1 MIVVSLC
8 KPVIHKLKSLGRG
21 KLEYY
26 KSLGEPQKGGS
37 QISQVQWGGKQKQG
51 GGATIFYSNL
61 AGGNYAFSLPSME
74 GLCHQIL
81 HKIYWKSNLKKYPP
95 IYC

>member
-1 MIVVSLC
+1 MVSLC

-37 QISQVQWGGKQKQG
+37 QISQVQWGGEAKAGG
-51 GGATIFYSNL
+51 GGAPFFT
-61 AGGNYAFSLPSME
+61 
-74 GLCHQIL
+74 QI
-81 HKIYWKSNLKKYPP
+81 
-95 IYC
+95 